1 MAKFNAA
8 TAVES
13 LDWDFTAFGGG
24 EGTIA
29 EPTTGA
35 VNKFTSNVKGMLKE
49 VKALQ
54 KSAKDLEGLADIE
67 EMDEAELAEKMGKI
81 DEASEGAET
90 FQRMTLE
97 HLAELCGAKR
107 ETYPTQEG
115 DGDPGYRFVGGSPSL
130 EQLETLPYR
139 HLQAFSQWLMGEIRP
154 KKTTPGTGP

>member
-1 MAKFNAA
+1 MAKFNAG

-24 EGTIA
+24 EGTIS

-35 VNKFTSNVKGMLKE
+35 VNAFTKNVKGMLKE

-54 KSAKDLEGLADIE
+54 KSAQGLDDMIDIE
-67 EMDEAELAEKMGKI
+67 EMDEAELAEKMGKV
-81 DEASEGAET
+81 DEASEGAEL
-90 FQRMTLE
+90 FQRKTLE

-107 ETYPTQEG
+107 EVVSE
-115 DGDPGYRFVGGSPSL
+115 PGEEYRDRLVGGSPSL
-130 EQLETLPYR
+130 EQLEKLPYR